1 MKDNKDRDE
10 VLAAVKEDG
19 LKNDNSYA
27 LRSAHKS
34 LKKDKEIVL
43 AAVKQNGW
51 ALFYAHK
58 SLKNDKEIVME
69 AVKQHGLALESVD
82 ESLKKDKEIVMA
94 AVKQNGNALKYV
106 DESLKKDKEIVL
118 AAVKQDG
125 KALYY
130 ADKSLKK
137 NKEIVMAAVKQNGSA
152 LEYADESLKKNKE
165 IVMAAVKQN
174 ADALLDA
181 DESLKKDK
189 EIFMIVRKSFLA
201 GLKQD
206 GYHLQY
212 PPDESLKKD
221 KEIVMAAVK
230 QNGSALEYADESLK
244 KDKEIVMAA
253 VRQHG
258 WALEYADESLKKDK
272 EIVMAAVKQH
282 GYSLKY
288 ADKIFRKDKDFI
300 KAAEGMEI
308 DSPKI
313 WFTCPELNYFDL
325 TVEEQ
330 DLNSIEK
337 ISDAIDDV
345 ISGGEGE
352 STAHLVLGKLP
363 SNNNAL
369 DYLDMESSDVD
380 ISDFTNEGKGML
392 IENPKKGEV
401 VFVYF
406 YYYNHASNVLTKNK
420 NFKNIIFE
428 SKVFKGEAVLTGYD
442 YSGFDLDLI
451 DASGGGEYQLEIICS
466 NGQTFLGTPEG
477 KDELI
482 KELHGYLTTPKG

>member
-10 VLAAVKEDG
+10 VLAEVTHDGSTLEYADKSFRKDREIVMAAVKTCGYALEYADKSFRKDREIVMAAVKTSGYVLEYADESLLKDRELVLAAVKTIVRALEYADESLLKDREFVLAAVMQDG
-19 LKNDNSYA
+19 LALEYA
-27 LRSAHKS
+27 DKS

-43 AAVKQNGW
+43 AAVKQNCG
-51 ALFYAHK
+51 ALQY
-58 SLKNDKEIVME
+58 
-69 AVKQHGLALESVD
+69 GD
-82 ESLKKDKEIVMA
+82 ESLK
-94 AVKQNGNALKYV
+94 
-106 DESLKKDKEIVL
+106 
-118 AAVKQDG
+118 
-125 KALYY
+125 
-130 ADKSLKK
+130 
-137 NKEIVMAAVKQNGSA
+137 
-152 LEYADESLKKNKE
+152 
-165 IVMAAVKQN
+165 
-174 ADALLDA
+174 
-181 DESLKKDK
+181 
-189 EIFMIVRKSFLA
+189 
-201 GLKQD
+201 
-206 GYHLQY
+206 
-212 PPDESLKKD
+212 
-221 KEIVMAAVK
+221 
-230 QNGSALEYADESLK
+230 
-244 KDKEIVMAA
+244 
-253 VRQHG
+253 
-258 WALEYADESLKKDK
+258 
-272 EIVMAAVKQH
+272 
-282 GYSLKY
+282 
-288 ADKIFRKDKDFI
+288 KDKDFI

-352 STAHLVLGKLP
+352 STAHLVLGKFP